1 MKTSTIECNGSLVDC
16 GLCSMDCMQP
26 HCQILIFNLFSR
38 DIVINCSAGLQCT
51 LHLPR
56 TEQAPPLKSHQQLLT
71 RVSNKLV
78 PQEGRETQPIVK
90 SVERT
95 THYAHHLKENLHN
108 NFCSLN
114 TIDCTSRHPPHHPT
128 LCQPLCSSPLQSIV
142 PTIPLGQKSA
152 GRVGSLQ
159 SSWWPHDPQLRRRP
173 PAPHTHSPLQTLS
186 RRQPLVV
193 PPRHCAPGLQETPT
207 SHQNEPASVKQQSET
222 SSLSPFSLPPPPST
236 LIWQG

>member
-1 MKTSTIECNGSLVDC
+1 MKIFYGSFIFSDHVINSQPLQYSAKCMKTSTIECNGSLVDC
-16 GLCSMDCMQP
+16 DLCSMDCMQP

-51 LHLPR
+51 LHLLR

-108 NFCSLN
+108 NFCSLIIKVLSTWN
-114 TIDCTSRHPPHHPT
+114 TP
-128 LCQPLCSSPLQSIV
+128 
-142 PTIPLGQKSA
+142 
-152 GRVGSLQ
+152 
-159 SSWWPHDPQLRRRP
+159 
-173 PAPHTHSPLQTLS
+173 
-186 RRQPLVV
+186 
-193 PPRHCAPGLQETPT
+193 
-207 SHQNEPASVKQQSET
+207 
-222 SSLSPFSLPPPPST
+222 
-236 LIWQG
+236 